1 MMRCLTCFAML
12 LVLGA
17 CQEERASNPEP
28 ALPPEL
34 VALEKA
40 NHDCSKAG
48 GTPVINGFGILIC
61 QVKTQDGGKSCSS
74 SDDCEG
80 FCLAEGQI
88 CSSHS
93 PHFGCFEAY
102 EHGQRPTLCVD

>member
-1 MMRCLTCFAML
+1 MMRRLTCFVML

-17 CQEERASNPEP
+17 CQEELVPNPEP

-34 VALEKA
+34 VAQEKA
-40 NHDCSKAG
+40 TQDCLKAG
-48 GTPVINGFGILIC
+48 GTSVINGFGISSC

-80 FCLAEGQI
+80 FCSAEGQI
-88 CSSHS
+88 CTSHS
-93 PHFGCFEAY
+93 PHFGCFETY
-102 EHGQRPTLCVD
+102 GNGQRPTLCVD

>member
-1 MMRCLTCFAML
+1 MMRRLTCFVML

-17 CQEERASNPEP
+17 CQEELVPNPEP

-34 VALEKA
+34 VAQEKA
-40 NHDCSKAG
+40 TQDCLKAG
-48 GTPVINGFGILIC
+48 GTSVINGFGISIC

-80 FCLAEGQI
+80 FCLAEG
-88 CSSHS
+88 
-93 PHFGCFEAY
+93 
-102 EHGQRPTLCVD
+102 

>member
-1 MMRCLTCFAML
+1 MMRRLTCFAML
-12 LVLGA
+12 LMLGA
-17 CQEERASNPEP
+17 CQEELVSNPEP

-40 NHDCSKAG
+40 NHNCSKAG

-88 CSSHS
+88 CTSHS
-93 PHFGCFEAY
+93 PHFGCFETY
-102 EHGQRPTLCVD
+102 ENGQRLTLCVD